1 MGGAVSGILGGAAGA
16 LGGAL
21 SNQKEGGK
29 NAGNIFGMNEGQNA
43 DLANRAYQS
52 TASAQQLVNANDA
65 TQRVQNDG
73 IQGQLYGQGGMLSQA
88 LGQEQDLARNGFN
101 LTDTDKTAY
110 GEASGNIA
118 RQFGQNDQSLS
129 QSLSD
134 RGLSSSGVAGQQ
146 FSNSLGNKNEQLAGL
161 QTQIA
166 QNRMQ
171 MNQQRLAQTQQF
183 VAQLGQGAQSA
194 INAQHGQ
201 EMDQAG
207 MNLNIGKYA
216 SGLLGQKQDQLNS
229 NLEQEQQTQHGSNFS
244 NALNG
249 GIAGVS
255 AGMGMSGGGGGM
267 SSRPSNSSIENAGA
281 KAQAAGS
288 MW

>member
-1 MGGAVSGILGGAAGA
+1 
-16 LGGAL
+16 
-21 SNQKEGGK
+21 
-29 NAGNIFGMNEGQNA
+29 
-43 DLANRAYQS
+43 
-52 TASAQQLVNANDA
+52 
-65 TQRVQNDG
+65 
-73 IQGQLYGQGGMLSQA
+73 
-88 LGQEQDLARNGFN
+88 
-101 LTDTDKTAY
+101 
-110 GEASGNIA
+110 
-118 RQFGQNDQSLS
+118 
-129 QSLSD
+129 
-134 RGLSSSGVAGQQ
+134 
-146 FSNSLGNKNEQLAGL
+146 
-161 QTQIA
+161 
-166 QNRMQ
+166 